1 MRDEDDILA
10 TFADLRR
17 ETLHVWIERGWLVP
31 QREGARYRFQEIDV
45 ARIRLIREFRTELQL
60 DEDALDVILPLLDQ
74 LHGLRHELHRLADAV
89 NAEPA
94 EVRDRIA
101 AALSRRDEPAD

>member
-1 MRDEDDILA
+1 MRVEEDILG

-17 ETLHVWIERGWLVP
+17 ETLHVWIDRGWLAP
-31 QREGARYRFQEIDV
+31 ERSGEGYQFQEIDV
-45 ARIRLIREFRTELQL
+45 ARIRLIREFRTELEL

-74 LHGLRHELHRLADAV
+74 VYGLRRELHRLADAV
-89 NAEPA
+89 SAQPA

-101 AALSRRDEPAD
+101 ASLAAGK